1 MTTILPGEPEL
12 EVDDIQAHV
21 LIGFGST
28 EQAIGAFTGD
38 DLPALGAVLAD
49 WAARGRFRSARD
61 LMPRK
66 GLNARRFLAGADI
79 RHDRTSGP
87 WLAAAVS
94 KRLLAACG
102 VPHQFDDLWF
112 SAESMLEV
120 PELGDRLPAGGGQ
133 LGDDW
138 EVGNGERPVDVLLVV
153 GAARASAADE
163 ILDWFLAAAG
173 PTAREVYREELLPI
187 EGSLEHFGF
196 RDGISQPGVLGLV
209 GGEPFEAFRQEDA
222 TTFPE
227 GLPGQDLIWP
237 GEFLFGYPSQGPV
250 PRVRAPIRRL
260 ADADTDA
267 IARNGSYLVFRR
279 LLQNVAAF
287 RAFCDAKAA
296 EIRHLHPEADGDWL
310 ATRFVGRTTA
320 GGPLVSE
327 PGAPFDPD
335 ASNDFRFDGDP
346 MTSGCP
352 LAAHIRK
359 VNPRRG
365 PSDQQINPRII
376 RRGAPF
382 GRQHEPGEM
391 APPGRGRG
399 LVFLSYQRS
408 IDQQFNT
415 VIVRWMNDPSN
426 PSGGGHDMLMGQ
438 PGRGESRHFT
448 VPGEPDD
455 TEVVAGPSEAWVHTT
470 GGAFLFA
477 PSISTL
483 TRLGNPTE
491 AR

>member
-49 WAARGRFRSARD
+49 WAGRGRFKTARD
-61 LMPRK
+61 LLPRK
-66 GLNARRFLAGADI
+66 GRNARVFLKRADLL
-79 RHDRTSGP
+79 HDRTSGP

-94 KRLLAACG
+94 KRLLAECG
-102 VPHQFDDLWF
+102 VPNQFDDLWF
-112 SAESMLEV
+112 SAQSMLEV
-120 PELGDRLPAGGGQ
+120 PELGDRLPPGGGQ

-138 EVGNGERPVDVLLVV
+138 EVGNRERPVDVLLVV
-153 GAARASAADE
+153 GAARASAAAE

-187 EGSLEHFGF
+187 QGSLEHFGF
-196 RDGISQPGVLGLV
+196 RDGISQPGILGLV
-209 GGEPFEAFRQEDA
+209 DGEPFEAVRQEDA

-237 GEFLFGYPSQGPV
+237 GEFLFGYPAQGPV
-250 PRVRAPIRRL
+250 SRVRAPIRKL

-279 LLQNVAAF
+279 LLQDVGAF
-287 RAFCDAKAA
+287 HAFCSAKAA
-296 EIRHLHPEADGDWL
+296 DLRPAHPEADRDWL
-310 ATRFVGRTTA
+310 ATRFVGRTTTGA
-320 GGPLVSE
+320 PLVSE
-327 PGAPFDPD
+327 PGTPFDPQTSDDFHFHGD
-335 ASNDFRFDGDP
+335 AMG
-346 MTSGCP
+346 SGCP
-352 LAAHIRK
+352 RAAHIRK

-365 PSDQQINPRII
+365 RSDQQINPRII

-382 GRQHEPGEM
+382 GTQHEPGEA
-391 APPGRGRG
+391 APPERGRG
-399 LVFLSYQRS
+399 LAFLSYQRN
-408 IDQQFNT
+408 IDRQFKTLT
-415 VIVRWMNDPSN
+415 VGWMSDPSN
-426 PSGGGHDMLMGQ
+426 PGGGGHDMLMGQ
-438 PGRGESRHFT
+438 PGHGESRHFM
-448 VPGEPDD
+448 VPGEHDD

-483 TRLGNPTE
+483 ARLGNPT
-491 AR
+491 